1 MPPRMLS
8 TLPSLSL
15 PVSPQMRASYSLSCL
30 ILLSLG
36 ACCPPREHRH
46 PEDVLEPRWRGAV
59 AEAVGPCGWAAPMRR
74 RSEELGTLLGIA
86 RVLRGYGQQHG
97 GGPRGR
103 QEGSEKRGGGGTLGD
118 LAEELNGYSRKKG
131 GFAFRFGR

>member
-1 MPPRMLS
+1 
-8 TLPSLSL
+8 
-15 PVSPQMRASYSLSCL
+15 MRAPYSLSCL
-30 ILLSLG
+30 VLLSLG
-36 ACCPPREHRH
+36 ACCPPHEHHEHPRH
-46 PEDVLEPRWRGAV
+46 PGDGLEPRWRGAV
-59 AEAVGPCGWAAPMRR
+59 AEAGGPCRWAAPMRR

-86 RVLRGYGQQHG
+86 RALRGYGQQHG
-97 GGPRGR
+97 GGSRGR